1 MIFERAIMRKTSST
15 IIERDTMVLVGD
27 VNEGGNQSH
36 RIWDYGVVLVEGGI
50 ALLNVLTLVK
60 PNPWV
65 ERNIIL
71 NILRVFR
78 FALFGTELI
87 IFNAEKIFKRGL
99 HYQKSA
105 RLSTKITPLLN
116 WIRSLPFY
124 TYGYIAPIFLL

>member
-1 MIFERAIMRKTSST
+1 
-15 IIERDTMVLVGD
+15 MVLVGD

-71 NILRVFR
+71 NILRVF
-78 FALFGTELI
+78 LFCVFRDRVDYFWCRKKYSGGGCI
-87 IFNAEKIFKRGL
+87 IRKVLVVPRN
-99 HYQKSA
+99 YS
-105 RLSTKITPLLN
+105 IT
-116 WIRSLPFY
+116 
-124 TYGYIAPIFLL
+124 